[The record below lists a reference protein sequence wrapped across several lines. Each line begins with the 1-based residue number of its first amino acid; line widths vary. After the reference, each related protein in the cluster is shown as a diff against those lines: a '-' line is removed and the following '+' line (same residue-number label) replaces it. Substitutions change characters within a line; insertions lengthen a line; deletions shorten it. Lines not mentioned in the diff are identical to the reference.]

1 MIRAVIFLSPAVASS
16 FFCSCRC
23 ACWLR
28 QVVAGSKLGRIS
40 APAVDCGS
48 ATSTCQDASGKVCLI
63 KRDKTMTF
71 CQMVQNCVLGGGVA
85 AAIWNEEM
93 QQPCKPLL
101 GAELQSEC
109 DMLPIVGLVGA
120 FVAKKADHSCLTR
133 LNLPVEGWQLKSW

>member
-1 MIRAVIFLSPAVASS
+1 MIRAVIFLLSAAASS
-16 FFCSCRC
+16 IVLSCRYG
-23 ACWLR
+23 CWLQ

-48 ATSTCQDASGKVCLI
+48 ATSTCQEASGKVCLI

-101 GAELQSEC
+101 GAELQGEC
-109 DMLPIVGLVGA
+109 DMLPIVGLVGGS
-120 FVAKKADHSCLTR
+120 VAKK
-133 LNLPVEGWQLKSW
+133 LNTLS